1 MLFYLSTTVS
11 TVYIYPLS
19 IPNNMLIQYTMKA
32 SCMRLKVRNKGKEK
46 RNTGFKRRF
55 FFSTEGTIFIT
66 GNSQLILWLTAIII
80 LFKIRHHL
88 WLTILTMG
96 FTQLLGGRAAS
107 IAQATHAGIH
117 PMLIVLIATYVD
129 MTVVFILY
137 PLIVFSYRHFFERR
151 FFQKHMKPLFE
162 SVQKSV
168 TRFGRFKIVGVFL
181 FVWFPFWMTGVIIGS
196 LLGFLLGLKPW
207 VNMTAVVFGT
217 MSAAFC
223 WVYAYDL
230 LYSWLGHIH
239 KGVPFIVTIIIIAG
253 LTVNRFLNKHK
264 MHQKPDNK

>member
-1 MLFYLSTTVS
+1 
-11 TVYIYPLS
+11 
-19 IPNNMLIQYTMKA
+19 
-32 SCMRLKVRNKGKEK
+32 MRIKKDITNKEK
-46 RNTGFKRRF
+46 SNVGFKRRF
-55 FFSTEGTIFIT
+55 FFSQEGTIFFT
-66 GNSQLILWLTAIII
+66 GNSLLILWLTTIII
-80 LFKIRHHL
+80 LFKIKHHL
-88 WLTILTMG
+88 WLTVLTMG

-107 IAQATHAGIH
+107 IAQATQAGIH
-117 PMLIVLIATYVD
+117 PMVIVLIATYVD

-137 PLIVFSYRHFFERR
+137 PLMVYSYRHFFERR

-168 TRFGRFKIVGVFL
+168 TRFGKFKIAGVFL

-207 VNMTAVVFGT
+207 INMGAVVLGT

-230 LYSWLGHIH
+230 LYSWLGQIN
-239 KGVPFIVTIIIIAG
+239 KSIPFVVTILVIVG
-253 LTVNRFLNKHK
+253 LTINRFIHKHK
-264 MHQKPDNK
+264 MHKKMRGKMEEK